1 MNRLSVLKSL
11 AKELKVRVN
20 YKDFVDSNTNLSDKD
35 FFDKLSI
42 EMPIFDVAYKYRIL
56 RNSNSMTN
64 SLYFLKIVVIVGLS
78 IGFIMALSV
87 LVG

>member
-11 AKELKVRVN
+11 AKELKVSIN

-42 EMPIFDVAYKYRIL
+42 EMPIFDVAYKHRIL

-64 SLYFLKIVVIVGLS
+64 SLNFLKIVVIVGLS
-78 IGFIMALSV
+78 IGFIIALSV
-87 LVG
+87 LAG